1 MYRHVGTHK
10 LPFFFL
16 IEAHLFMGE
25 YIIREPFSL
34 GRVRD
39 IVASQSFVI
48 VENLTDCMAD
58 FTICAPRRLLS
69 VS

>member
-1 MYRHVGTHK
+1 MYSHVGTHK

-16 IEAHLFMGE
+16 VEAHLFMGE
-25 YIIREPFSL
+25 DIIREPFST

-39 IVASQSFVI
+39 VVASQSLVV

-58 FTICAPRRLLS
+58 FAICARRRLLFIS
-69 VS
+69 